1 MNIHL
6 DDPSAA
12 SPTTGEVE
20 LSQIDL
26 RYEGHRM
33 KQPRL
38 EERLLS
44 SIAQRGLQ
52 EPLEGVSLGQ
62 THVLLNGFKRHRCA
76 LKLHLPTVP
85 FHSLGPDEVTA
96 ITNLLRISNRKS
108 LSLLEQA
115 RFIDEL
121 KQTGGMSVG
130 EIAVALERS
139 NAWVSMRLGL
149 LARMSPKV
157 RDLLLA
163 GAFPIY
169 SYMYLGRQFMRM
181 KSVQATD
188 LEAFIGAV
196 SGHSLSIREVAQLA
210 HGFFRGPESFRQ
222 EILQG
227 KLALALKQVAQVPQD
242 PDACTEFER
251 ILVGDLETLQ
261 KYMLRVMGK
270 SQSPQLKNRA
280 FFAQAHLLTAG
291 ILSRAPA
298 LLQTIRTFHD
308 RCGQA

>member
-6 DDPSAA
+6 KGPSDAP
-12 SPTTGEVE
+12 PTIREVE
-20 LSQIDL
+20 LSYIDL

-44 SIAQRGLQ
+44 SIAQRGIQ
-52 EPLEGVSLGQ
+52 EPLEGVALAQ
-62 THVLLNGFKRHRCA
+62 THVLLNGFKRYRCA
-76 LKLHLPTVP
+76 LKLHIPRAP
-85 FHSLGPDEVTA
+85 FLSLGPDEVAA
-96 ITNLLRISNRKS
+96 ITNLLRNSNKKP
-108 LSLLEQA
+108 LGLLEQA

-130 EIAVALERS
+130 QIAEELQRS
-139 NAWVSMRLGL
+139 KAWVSMRLGL
-149 LARMSPKV
+149 LATMSPKV

-169 SYMYLGRQFMRM
+169 SYMYLMRQFMRM
-181 KSVQATD
+181 NRVKTTD
-188 LEAFIGAV
+188 IDAFVGAL
-196 SGHSLSIREVAQLA
+196 SGRSLSIREVEQLA

-227 KLALALKQVAQVPQD
+227 HLALALRQMAQVPQD
-242 PDACTEFER
+242 PDACSEFER
-251 ILVGDLETLQ
+251 ILVGDLEALQ
-261 KYMLRVMGK
+261 KYRLRVMGK

-280 FFAQAHLLTAG
+280 FFAQAHLLTAEL
-291 ILSRAPA
+291 LSGAPA
-298 LLQTIRTFHD
+298 FLQTLRTFHD